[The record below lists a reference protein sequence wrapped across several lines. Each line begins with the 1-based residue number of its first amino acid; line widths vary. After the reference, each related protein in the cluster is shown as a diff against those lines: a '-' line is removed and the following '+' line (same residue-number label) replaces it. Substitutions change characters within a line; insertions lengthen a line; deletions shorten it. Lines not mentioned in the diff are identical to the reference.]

1 MAGILIL
8 LIVVLILRMNVARL
22 RGPYCQFEDAINAG
36 DTKTAIQAYAK
47 MNGST
52 QRKDRQ
58 NAEKIAEKY
67 AKIELAGYLTG
78 DSSYETVSATLNELK
93 TNVLK
98 NSKEM
103 DGYLEMMEY
112 WREAEENYRLGN
124 EAREAGLYEEAVVYY
139 EKIPRDYADYDN
151 AQFAIDECKAL
162 KEARA
167 KQVIEDAMSMIDINE
182 DIHTYLDAIHF
193 LDDYIAEHPEDN
205 FISAR
210 REQFIDEYYNI
221 QLKNIETLLSMEE
234 EKEALKLAKELKK
247 LNPDRKEAQE
257 YIKQLQE

>member
-52 QRKDRQ
+52 KRKDRQ
-58 NAEKIAEKY
+58 NAEKMAEKY

-103 DGYLEMMEY
+103 DSYLEMMEY

-221 QLKNIETLLSMEE
+221 QLKNIEALLSMEE

>member
-47 MNGST
+47 MNGSAK
-52 QRKDRQ
+52 RKDRQ
-58 NAEKIAEKY
+58 NAEKMAEKY

-103 DGYLEMMEY
+103 DSYLEMMEY

-124 EAREAGLYEEAVVYY
+124 EAREAGLYEEAIVYY

-221 QLKNIETLLSMEE
+221 QLKNIEALISMEE